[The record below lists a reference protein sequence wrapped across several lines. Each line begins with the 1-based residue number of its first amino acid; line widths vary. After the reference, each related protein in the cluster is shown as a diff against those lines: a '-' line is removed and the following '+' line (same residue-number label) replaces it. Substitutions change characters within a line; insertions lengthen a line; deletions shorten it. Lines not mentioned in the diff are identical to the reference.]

1 MVIRIVLGTVVNNI
15 KRTGENLEKKLENHT
30 II

>member
-1 MVIRIVLGTVVNNI
+1 MVIRIVLGTVVKNI
-15 KRTGENLEKKLENHT
+15 KRTGEKLEKKLENHT